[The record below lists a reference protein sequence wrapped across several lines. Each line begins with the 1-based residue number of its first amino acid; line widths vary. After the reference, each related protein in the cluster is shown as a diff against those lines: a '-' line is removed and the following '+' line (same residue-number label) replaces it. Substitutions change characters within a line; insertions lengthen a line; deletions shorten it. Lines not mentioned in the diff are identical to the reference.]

1 MVYNQKYLKGWANTS
16 SFGLDFYMFLEKSAA
31 LLNVFTEKL
40 LKLLSVQNVVFDDEQ
55 NSKKHWW

>member
-1 MVYNQKYLKGWANTS
+1 
-16 SFGLDFYMFLEKSAA
+16 MFLEKSAA

-55 NSKKHWW
+55 NSKKH